1 MGFLKFLKREKKADL
16 DELDLPPAP
25 PSLGNAEGS
34 MDLPEFPEFPEEKIS
49 APKDM
54 PNFDMNEEPLPE
66 IPELENPDIRAVEA
80 PAAATVQDISATMT
94 SPNIPEPM
102 AVAEPE
108 EENIAAPEEPKF
120 TQMGRSKMGRRLFS
134 HEKPLRERPTGK
146 TIYVKVDKFK
156 ATLGSINVVRSDLKK
171 TEEALAKLESIKNSK
186 DRAFDRVKSSLDDLQ
201 KKLIFIDKTL
211 FEGE

>member
-25 PSLGNAEGS
+25 PSLGDTEGN
-34 MDLPEFPEFPEEKIS
+34 MELPEFPEFPEEKIS
-49 APKDM
+49 APKETPSFELDK
-54 PNFDMNEEPLPE
+54 EPLPE
-66 IPELENPDIRAVEA
+66 IPELESMEIPPIEA
-80 PAAATVQDISATMT
+80 PMQSISA
-94 SPNIPEPM
+94 SPMPAQEPM
-102 AVAEPE
+102 PVQEPAE
-108 EENIAAPEEPKF
+108 EEPQPVQEEPTKF
-120 TQMGRSKMGRRLFS
+120 AQPEKPRMARRLFS

-156 ATLGSINVVRSDLKK
+156 ATLGSINIIRSDLKK
-171 TEEALAKLESIKNSK
+171 SEEALVKLESIKNSK
-186 DRAFDRVKSSLDDLQ
+186 DRAFDRVKSSLDDMQ